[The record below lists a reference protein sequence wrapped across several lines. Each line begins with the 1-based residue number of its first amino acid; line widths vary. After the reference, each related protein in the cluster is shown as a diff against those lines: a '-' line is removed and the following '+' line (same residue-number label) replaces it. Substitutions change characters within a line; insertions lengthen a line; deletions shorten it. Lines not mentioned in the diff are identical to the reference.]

1 MKMLKTKKKI
11 IVLEYRND
19 LLIYRYVYIFEKF
32 GLFLVLPKKK
42 IIILKWGIDIVNI
55 YKKSK
60 KEKKYIIII
69 IKHIDTRAPKV

>member
-1 MKMLKTKKKI
+1 MKMLKTKKK

-19 LLIYRYVYIFEKF
+19 LLIYRYVYIFKKF

-42 IIILKWGIDIVNI
+42 FIIIKWGIDIVNI

-60 KEKKYIIII
+60 KEKKILLLLSNISIPARQ
-69 IKHIDTRAPKV
+69 KFD